1 MSARFRRNPAIR
13 CGLEILEVELEIL
26 ALVQG
31 KESEEQAAIMDVHR
45 SRFVPYPTSAISA
58 LAFSRQSD
66 AGYTGPLPALKLAIG
81 RANGEIEVWNPL
93 QGQWAQET
101 QFVGD
106 GSGVDGLAWTQDPD
120 ETDGEGPV
128 LPGQQRLFSIA
139 SSPAVVEWDLA
150 TGEPKRKSTGNFSE
164 VWCFGAQ
171 PRWRSTKSVDDEA
184 RSQDIVAGCGD
195 GTLVVLTTADNDL
208 QFKRFLAR
216 VAGKRARCMCITYQN
231 RDIVVAGF
239 ADSAIRVYDTRNG
252 SQIRQMSLGSGI
264 PGAPKTAI
272 VWQLKVMQGGD
283 IVSGD
288 SNGEVRMWDGKNY
301 SLTQRLV
308 GHESDCLDL
317 ATSADG
323 KSIFSGSLDGRIA
336 VYRQA
341 TDANGRRS
349 WAKHGHRRV
358 HTREVKAMTSFDSK
372 NGLSVVVSGGTDV
385 APVLTPLREY
395 GRENLRAMPSLP
407 QEPRVVAAP
416 RARLIAS
423 WWDKEVHIWRIASR
437 SAASAETPTQSPRK
451 LVAKLALDVKQNI
464 RCATLSSDGRLLI
477 AATSQELKVF
487 QLRNRLDS
495 DSLAIRKLAL
505 PSSFA
510 QLGARQIGFSPDGK
524 WLAVVT
530 ADSEVHI
537 ARFTSDSAQP
547 KRLICL
553 PQTVELDRR
562 SRKVVSSAYK
572 AYDRTITRLAFAADS
587 SVLVTGDVSGHLD
600 SWVLEGHEDPTAPA
614 VDNAKHDSDNKSSA
628 NDSDSDSDSS
638 DSDDDDDIAVFY
650 GQHWTNNPSGH
661 LLPKLESAPLVLT
674 FRPVHSQ
681 PTMNGNPGVH
691 STRHNPHA
699 HSHQLPTGPHLLWI
713 MTARHNI
720 YEFNTLS
727 GRLSDWSK
735 RNPTAALPDEFRQIK
750 DRVVGAVWDAN
761 EKRGRLWLYG
771 TSWVFMLN
779 LGRDL
784 AEPAKHDMQS
794 SKKRRRKSDG
804 RANEGER
811 RLRRKSNSGAGDRV
825 GGRQSLGALESF
837 LRVENGRRDEIDL
850 RAVIADEEEEDGD
863 MDDDDGG
870 VQLAGLMGQGSQE
883 DGGHIQDGDSTGQDR
898 KFWCTF
904 SYRPILGMVPLEDA
918 TLPADAERALEVAI
932 VERPL

>member
-1 MSARFRRNPAIR
+1 
-13 CGLEILEVELEIL
+13 
-26 ALVQG
+26 
-31 KESEEQAAIMDVHR
+31 MDVHR
-45 SRFVPYPTSAISA
+45 SRFVPYPTSALSA

-81 RANGEIEVWNPL
+81 RANGEIEIWNPL

-106 GSGVDGLAWTQDPD
+106 GSGIDGLAWTQDPD
-120 ETDGEGPV
+120 ETDSE
-128 LPGQQRLFSIA
+128 A
-139 SSPAVVEWDLA
+139 SSPAVVEWDLT

-171 PRWRSTKSVDDEA
+171 PRWRPAKNVEEEA
-184 RSQDIVAGCGD
+184 RSQDLVAGCGD

-216 VAGKRARCMCITYQN
+216 VAGNRARCMCITYQN
-231 RDIVVAGF
+231 RDVVVAGF

-272 VWQLKVMQGGD
+272 VWQLKVLQGGD

-301 SLTQRLV
+301 SLMQRLV

-336 VYRQA
+336 VYRQT

-437 SAASAETPTQSPRK
+437 SAFSAETPTQSPRK
-451 LVAKLALDVKQNI
+451 LVAKLALDVKNNI
-464 RCATLSSDGRLLI
+464 RCAALSADGRLLV

-505 PSSFA
+505 SSSFA
-510 QLGARQIGFSPDGK
+510 QLGARQVGFSPHGK

-572 AYDRTITRLAFAADS
+572 AYDRTITRLAFATDS

-614 VDNAKHDSDNKSSA
+614 VDNAKHDSDKESSA

-638 DSDDDDDIAVFY
+638 DSDDDDDIAIFY
-650 GQHWTNNPSGH
+650 GQHWTDNSSGH

-674 FRPVHSQ
+674 FRPTNNQ
-681 PTMNGNPGVH
+681 PTTNGNPGVH

-699 HSHQLPTGPHLLWI
+699 HSHQLPTGAHLLWI

-720 YEFNTLS
+720 YEFDTLS

-735 RNPTAALPDEFRQIK
+735 RNPSASALPDEFRQIK

-761 EKRGRLWLYG
+761 ERRERLWLYG

-784 AEPAKHDMQS
+784 AEPVKHDMQS
-794 SKKRRRKSDG
+794 SKRRRRKSDARG
-804 RANEGER
+804 YEQEEGR
-811 RLRRKSNSGAGDRV
+811 RLRRKSNSGAGDRMQ
-825 GGRQSLGALESF
+825 GRQSLGAVERF

-850 RAVIADEEEEDGD
+850 RAVIDEDEDEDGD
-863 MDDDDGG
+863 REDDGG
-870 VQLAGLMGQGSQE
+870 FQLAGLKGQGSAE
-883 DGGHIQDGDSTGQDR
+883 DQHAALMQNGGDSTGSEER
-898 KFWCTF
+898 RWWCTF